1 MGHREDLLAAARK
14 CMETKGYAHTTAR
27 DLVAESNTNLA
38 SIGYHFG
45 SKEALLQM
53 ALQQAQIE
61 YTSRILDSA
70 LAPEAEHITP
80 ERMGRTW
87 ELAIASFD
95 NHRPVVIAF
104 YEALVQSLRNEELR
118 ANLATT
124 YREVRGVIADALEST
139 GAGET
144 PEEAQALASFF
155 MGAYD
160 GVGIQLLIDPESV
173 PTARELFESAA
184 KYFLMTEGRTVE
196 ATD

>member
-1 MGHREDLLAAARK
+1 
-14 CMETKGYAHTTAR
+14 METKGYAHTTAR

-61 YTSRILDSA
+61 YTARILDSA
-70 LAPEAEHITP
+70 MSTEAEHTSAV
-80 ERMGRTW
+80 RMGTTW
-87 ELAIASFD
+87 ELAVASFD

-118 ANLATT
+118 ENLATT
-124 YREVRGVIADALEST
+124 YREVRSVIADALEAT
-139 GAGET
+139 GASST
-144 PEEAQALASFF
+144 PEDAVALATFF

-160 GVGIQLLIDPESV
+160 GVGIQLLIDPDSV
-173 PTARELFESAA
+173 PAARDMYQSAA
-184 KYFLMTEGRTVE
+184 DYFRLT
-196 ATD
+196 ADHQADDAD